1 MVFNREETILVISRI
16 RIHAYKRAK
25 VSGNGRPELGHE
37 SLDCCEVAQ
46 DDTLQQCGA
55 VCMVWCA
62 EVVERGKGRKGLQ
75 AREVRQHNRRV
86 DVVLLSDKEEKVK
99 TNERTRVKRGN
110 LT

>member
-1 MVFNREETILVISRI
+1 MILSCNETTLVINRI
-16 RIHAYKRAK
+16 GIRAYKRAE
-25 VSGNGRPELGHE
+25 VSSNGRPELGHE

-46 DDTLQQCGA
+46 DDTLQQRGA

-86 DVVLLSDKEEKVK
+86 DVVLLSD
-99 TNERTRVKRGN
+99 
-110 LT
+110 